1 MGEYPGCTE
10 GLDKEEMCLCTV
22 PSMHN
27 LRFSVA
33 LFRILGINP
42 KSIDCLIA
50 LVLCLYSM
58 DKAGGQQNE
67 AFNNVG
73 N

>member
-10 GLDKEEMCLCTV
+10 GLDKEETCLCTG

-42 KSIDCLIA
+42 KSIACLIA
-50 LVLCLYSM
+50 LVLCLY
-58 DKAGGQQNE
+58 
-67 AFNNVG
+67 
-73 N
+73 